1 MRSRWRRIVLTDK
14 PDERIG
20 LLRIQFSRDKLDAT
34 IRSNFY
40 QLILQ
45 ILAVDLVLIVLLL
58 TSLRIVFRPLAD
70 LREALDAG
78 WTERRDRQRHHR
90 VAGGPASGACRPDP
104 RL

>member
-1 MRSRWRRIVLTDK
+1 MHALTLEKGIVLTDK

-20 LLRIQFSRDKLDAT
+20 PLRIQFSRDKLDAT

-70 LREALDAG
+70 LREALMMLVDR
-78 WTERRDRQRHHR
+78 TERP
-90 VAGGPASGACRPDP
+90 PAASPSCRRASIRSLPA
-104 RL
+104 